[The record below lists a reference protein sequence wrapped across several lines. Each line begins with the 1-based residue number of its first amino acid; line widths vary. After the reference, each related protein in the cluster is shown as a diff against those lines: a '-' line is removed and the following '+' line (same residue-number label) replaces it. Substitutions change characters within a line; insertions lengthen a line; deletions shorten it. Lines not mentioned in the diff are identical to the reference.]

1 MTRRLIGAALA
12 CWPCRSNSP
21 YNHPRTECSGFRP
34 PATPGEHFGIASTLG
49 PVCLPLERGLGGRDR
64 LTCTFVAQA
73 MRIDLLPSIR
83 ERETDI

>member
-1 MTRRLIGAALA
+1 
-12 CWPCRSNSP
+12 
-21 YNHPRTECSGFRP
+21 
-34 PATPGEHFGIASTLG
+34 
-49 PVCLPLERGLGGRDR
+49 LERGLGGCDG